1 VFENVT
7 FDLIGRV
14 HQDYMQLYRKYTYHE
29 MHSYSLDAIAEYELG
44 ETKVQ
49 YTGTLDQLFNNDW
62 EKFIEYNRQD
72 TMLLNKLDEK
82 LKFSDLSNELAHAN
96 TVLLQTTMGAVAV
109 TEQAII
115 NEAHEQGFVVPDR
128 KKHDRENTTAAGAYV
143 AYPKKGLHDW
153 IGAID
158 INSLYPSAIRAL
170 NMDPAT
176 IVGQLRPDYNDAGV
190 NEAMGNK
197 KTFAEAWEGKF
208 GSTEYQM
215 VMDQDKTD
223 EIVVEWENEAN
234 EILTG
239 AQIYKKIFLSGNKWM
254 LSANGTIFTYE
265 KKGIIP
271 GLLERWYKERQ
282 DIQKVMRNAKENA
295 ERAFWDKRQ
304 LVKKIN
310 LNSLY
315 GAILNAGS
323 RFFDIRIGQSVT
335 LNGRCVTRHM
345 AAQANEIITG
355 EYNYKGDAIIYTE
368 SVSPYIIA
376 SPL

>member
-1 VFENVT
+1 
-7 FDLIGRV
+7 
-14 HQDYMQLYRKYTYHE
+14 
-29 MHSYSLDAIAEYELG
+29 
-44 ETKVQ
+44 
-49 YTGTLDQLFNNDW
+49 
-62 EKFIEYNRQD
+62 
-72 TMLLNKLDEK
+72 MLLHRLDEK
-82 LKFSDLSNELAHAN
+82 LRFADLSNELAHSN
-96 TVLLQTTMGAVAV
+96 TVLIQTTMGAVAV

-128 KKHDRENTTAAGAYV
+128 RKHEGNTAAAGAYV

-176 IVGQLRPDYNDAGV
+176 IVGQLRPDYNDAHV

-197 KTFAEAWEGKF
+197 KSFAEAWEGKF

-215 VMDQDKTD
+215 VMDQDKVD
-223 EIVVEWENEAN
+223 EIVVEWENMPN

-239 AQIYKKIFLSGNKWM
+239 AEIYKKVFLEGKPWII
-254 LSANGTIFTYE
+254 SANGTIFTHE
-265 KKGIIP
+265 TKGIIP

-282 DIQKVMRNAKENA
+282 DIQKVKASATTPA
-295 ERAFWDKRQ
+295 ERAFFDKRQ

-315 GAILNAGS
+315 GAILNPGC
-323 RFFDIRIGQSVT
+323 RFFDKRIGQSTT
-335 LNGRCVTRHM
+335 LNRSVVLL
-345 AAQANEIITG
+345 NSWS
-355 EYNYKGDAIIYTE
+355 AIC
-368 SVSPYIIA
+368 
-376 SPL
+376 